1 MKNKS
6 IVTLALLI
14 VLIFSTLAGA
24 ADFVKV
30 YCNSDPGTTTLIL
43 LGLPDSPIEVP
54 AVRTENPDDP
64 ADQNYF
70 YADYDMGQVPDGS
83 YVLTAKAKNM
93 WGESEE
99 SEPYPFVKKVPA
111 GPSGITLFVSSE

>member
-6 IVTLALLI
+6 IAVLA
-14 VLIFSTLAGA
+14 VLTVLTFSTLAGA
-24 ADFVKV
+24 AGFVKV
-30 YCNSDPGTTTLIL
+30 YCHSDPGTTTLIL

-64 ADQNYF
+64 TDRDYF
-70 YADYDMGQVPDGS
+70 YADYDMGQIPDGS

-111 GPSGITLFVSSE
+111 GPSGITLSVSNE

>member
-6 IVTLALLI
+6 IVTLVLLT
-14 VLIFSTLAGA
+14 VLIFSTLASA

-30 YCNSDPGTTTLIL
+30 YCNSDPSTTKLIL
-43 LGLPDSPIEVP
+43 IGLPDSPIEVP
-54 AVRTENPDDP
+54 AIKTANPDDP

-70 YADYDMGQVPDGS
+70 YADYDMGQIPDGS

-99 SEPYPFVKKVPA
+99 SAPYPFVKKVPA
-111 GPSGITLFVSSE
+111 GPSGIKLSASSE

>member
-6 IVTLALLI
+6 IVIAALAVILFT
-14 VLIFSTLAGA
+14 VPAGA
-24 ADFVKV
+24 ADHVKV
-30 YCNSDPGTTTLIL
+30 YCHSDSGTATLIL

-64 ADQNYF
+64 MDRNYF
-70 YADYDMGQVPDGS
+70 YADYDMGQIPDGS

-93 WGESEE
+93 WGVSEE

-111 GPSGITLFVSSE
+111 GPSGIKLSVSGE